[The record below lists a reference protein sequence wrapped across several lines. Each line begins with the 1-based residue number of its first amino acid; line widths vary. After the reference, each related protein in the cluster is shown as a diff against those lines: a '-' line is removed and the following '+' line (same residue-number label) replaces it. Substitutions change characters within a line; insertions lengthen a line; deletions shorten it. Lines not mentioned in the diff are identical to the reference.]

1 MPAAGS
7 TVTTAVATPADVQ
20 GEREVRGTMPRDVMN
35 IWRKE
40 IMDTVRDRKGMT
52 QAIVIPLVIGIF
64 YASFTPMLM
73 KAMTARR
80 EKPLT
85 IPARGIEYADARLL
99 DTFGKYGITLEEYE
113 GDLEAVIQD
122 AKKESGLVFEPGFT
136 EEVAE
141 ERPATARLLTNS
153 TAGGIFGGGFSDTR
167 LQLAVSAYNQMV
179 VADRMAAR
187 QVDPSILVPVA
198 LNTEDLATPEQR
210 GAFMASFY
218 LTILVAVTVAQGGLF
233 VAIDVT
239 AGEKERGT
247 LESLL
252 VTPASDMSVFLGK
265 LGAVFTISVIPL
277 VLTLTAFWA
286 VSNLMPPGMAGDS
299 GLPGFMLT
307 ASLITGLPLAL
318 IVSVAQMMIS
328 VRARTFRDAQSGATP
343 LIFAVMIPGF
353 VAAFSQAKAL
363 WSCLLP
369 VYGPFAAMNRMA
381 QAGGLQW
388 DAMALSVVG
397 SLIAAAV
404 VSPVAIK
411 MFTRE
416 TLLYRS

>member
-1 MPAAGS
+1 ML
-7 TVTTAVATPADVQ
+7 
-20 GEREVRGTMPRDVMN
+20 RDVMN

-40 IMDTVRDRKGMT
+40 LMDTVRDRKGMT

-85 IPARGIEYADARLL
+85 IPAQGIEYADARLL
-99 DTFGKYGITLEEYE
+99 DTFGKYGITLEEYQ

-141 ERPATARLLTNS
+141 ERPAAARLLTNS

-167 LQLAVSAYNQMV
+167 LQLAVGAYNQMI
-179 VADRMAAR
+179 VAERMAAR
-187 QVDPSILVPVA
+187 DVDPSILVPVA
-198 LNTEDLATPEQR
+198 LNAEDLATPEQR

-252 VTPASDMSVFLGK
+252 VTPASDLAVFLGK
-265 LGAVFTISVIPL
+265 LGAVFTISLLPL
-277 VLTLTAFWA
+277 TLTLTAYWA
-286 VSNLMPPGMAGDS
+286 VSNLMPPSMEGGT

-307 ASLITGLPLAL
+307 GSLITGLPLAL
-318 IVSVAQMMIS
+318 VVSVAQMMIS

-343 LIFAVMIPGF
+343 LMFAVMIPGF

-363 WSCLLP
+363 WACMIP
-369 VYGPFAAMNRMA
+369 VYGPFVAMGRIA

-388 DAMALSVVG
+388 DAMALSIVG

-411 MFTRE
+411 VFTRE
-416 TLLYRS
+416 TLLFRS

>member
-1 MPAAGS
+1 MS
-7 TVTTAVATPADVQ
+7 
-20 GEREVRGTMPRDVMN
+20 RDVMN

-40 IMDTVRDRKGMT
+40 ITDTVRDRKGMT

-85 IPARGIEYADARLL
+85 IPAQGIAYADARLL
-99 DTFGKYGITLEEYE
+99 DVFGKYGITLEEYE

-136 EEVAE
+136 EDVAK

-167 LQLAVSAYNQMV
+167 LQLAVGAYNQMV
-179 VADRMAAR
+179 VAERMAAR
-187 QVDPSILVPVA
+187 KVNLSILVPVA

-210 GAFMASFY
+210 GAFFASFY
-218 LTILVAVTVAQGGLF
+218 LTLLVAVTVAQGGLF

-252 VTPASDMSVFLGK
+252 VTPASDMAVFLGK

-277 VLTLTAFWA
+277 ILTLMAFWA
-286 VSNLMPPGMAGDS
+286 VSNLMPPSLAAGNE
-299 GLPGFMLT
+299 GLPGFVLAGSLLT
-307 ASLITGLPLAL
+307 GIPLAL
-318 IVSVAQMMIS
+318 VVSVAQMMIS
-328 VRARTFRDAQSGATP
+328 VRARTFRDAQSAATP
-343 LIFAVMIPGF
+343 LMFAVMIPGF

-363 WSCLLP
+363 WACLIP
-369 VYGPFAAMNRMA
+369 VYGPFAALGRMA

-388 DAMALSVVG
+388 DAVALSAVG
-397 SLIAAAV
+397 SVIAAALV
-404 VSPVAIK
+404 LPAAVK

>member
-1 MPAAGS
+1 MRARAIAPMAAMPADAH
-7 TVTTAVATPADVQ
+7 
-20 GEREVRGTMPRDVMN
+20 GEREVKAAMLRDVMN

-40 IMDTVRDRKGMT
+40 LMDTVRDRKGMT
-52 QAIVIPLVIGIF
+52 QAIVIPLIIGIF
-64 YASFTPMLM
+64 YASFTPMLE

-85 IPARGIEYADARLL
+85 IPAQGVQYADARLL
-99 DTFGKYGITLEEYE
+99 NVMGRYGITLEEYE
-113 GDLEAVIQD
+113 GDLEAVIRD
-122 AKKESGLVFEPGFT
+122 AKKESGLVFESGFVGD
-136 EEVAE
+136 VAE
-141 ERPATARLLTNS
+141 ERPAMARLLTNS

-167 LQLAVSAYNQMV
+167 LQLAVNTYNQMI
-179 VADRMAAR
+179 VAERMAKR
-187 QVDPSILVPVA
+187 QVDPSVLVPVA
-198 LNTEDLATPEQR
+198 LDAEDLATPEQR
-210 GAFMASFY
+210 GAFFASFY

-252 VTPASDMSVFLGK
+252 VTPASDMAVFLGK
-265 LGAVFTISVIPL
+265 LGAVLTISVIPL
-277 VLTLTAFWA
+277 ILTLTAFWA
-286 VSNLMPPGMAGDS
+286 VSNVMTPSAAETAA
-299 GLPGFMLT
+299 LPAFVLT
-307 ASLITGLPLAL
+307 ASLLTGIPLAL
-318 IVSVAQMMIS
+318 VVSIAQMMIS

-343 LIFAVMIPGF
+343 LMFAVMIPGF

-363 WSCLLP
+363 WSCLIP
-369 VYGPFAAMNRMA
+369 VYGPFAALGRMA

-388 DAMALSVVG
+388 DAIALSAAG
-397 SLIAAAV
+397 SVIAV
-404 VSPVAIK
+404 VIVLPVAMK

>member
-1 MPAAGS
+1 ML
-7 TVTTAVATPADVQ
+7 
-20 GEREVRGTMPRDVMN
+20 RDVMN

-40 IMDTVRDRKGMT
+40 LMDTVRDRKGMT
-52 QAIVIPLVIGIF
+52 QAIVIPVVIGIF

-85 IPARGIEYADARLL
+85 IPAQGIAYADARLL
-99 DTFGKYGITLEEYE
+99 DTFSRYGITLEEYE
-113 GDLEAVIQD
+113 GDLEAVIQE
-122 AKKESGLVFEPGFT
+122 AKKESGLVFGPGFA
-136 EEVAE
+136 EDVAE

-167 LQLAVSAYNQMV
+167 LQLAVGAYNQMV
-179 VADRMAAR
+179 VAERIAAR
-187 QVDPSILVPVA
+187 EVDPSILVPVA
-198 LNTEDLATPEQR
+198 LSQEDLATPEQL
-210 GAFMASFY
+210 GAFFASFY
-218 LTILVAVTVAQGGLF
+218 LSLLVAVTVAQGGLF

-252 VTPASDMSVFLGK
+252 VTPASDMAVFLGK
-265 LGAVFTISVIPL
+265 LGAVFTISLLPL
-277 VLTLTAFWA
+277 ILTLTAYWA
-286 VSNLMPPGMAGDS
+286 VSNLMPPSMAGVA

-318 IVSVAQMMIS
+318 VVSIAQMMIS

-369 VYGPFAAMNRMA
+369 VYGPFAAMGRIA

-388 DAMALSVVG
+388 DAMALSIVG
-397 SLIAAAV
+397 SCIAAAV
-404 VSPVAIK
+404 VLPVAMK

-416 TLLYRS
+416 TLLFRS